1 MTNRPK
7 QIGTW
12 TETSIVLYLRANGFG
27 GADEMSAAQRITL
40 HGSTDHGDVGVCP
53 GVMIESKGGHAAEN
67 ASDAQIAVWLDETEL
82 ERMARGADVAA
93 LVTKRKGKGRASA
106 GQWWAHLPGWAYLY
120 LAMSQGCSGA
130 FNPAS
135 FKPIYRRAPAVRLP
149 LAALV
154 DLLRGAGYGDPL
166 GPSRKD
172 TTTP

>member
-82 ERMARGADVAA
+82 ERIARGADVAA
-93 LVTKRKGKGRASA
+93 LVTKRKGKGRANA
-106 GQWWAHLPGWAYLY
+106 GQWWAHLPGWAYIY
-120 LAMSQGCSGA
+120 LAASVSYPRID
-130 FNPAS
+130 PARHARV
-135 FKPIYRRAPAVRLP
+135 FADLPAVRLP

-154 DLLRGAGYGDPL
+154 DLLRAAGYGDPL

-172 TTTP
+172 TTN